1 MGSVTE
7 RIDLINS
14 LEIISRTKNEKLDM
28 HLQSNFYILM
38 LSFIAFSITLI
49 IVLFTV
55 INEIFGVQHLFN
67 WDKASLL
74 VLLSVNFYEAIG
86 NSLYKRTILQHLKF
100 LGISCS
106 KNFDQ
111 QLNDD
116 LLNIATNLHKPLKSN
131 IFIGVLIAIILMGSI
146 TNMFMDNQ
154 FIYYKFFI
162 IPTLLF
168 YVLATLNIW
177 NNYKKLKANI
187 DQVENS
193 QHSYNSI

>member
-168 YVLATLNIW
+168 YVLASLNIW